1 MLRLNVEK
9 AAGIGSGQSSNRP
22 RSARRASSPL
32 GGLLAGSMSSKSSRA
47 GTSAKSTRAQ
57 RKSHEPMR
65 AKDVLQSPRGAA
77 NRAASPFGAAR
88 CASPMADSE
97 TEAVQ
102 LLKSELS
109 KIKTQLAGAV
119 ARAERAEAALQ
130 RVKEQAQL
138 AGLELKTEGAAAAS
152 PTAIKAV
159 IRADV
164 AADPQESEADAEA
177 NAKVVAAAAAA
188 AASAAAKD
196 EQYADESQAAWNE
209 CEGNA
214 LDAALGNGVAS
225 PADAPIRLI
234 DARFLRQLAAG
245 HGRLVERRE
254 LPEGA
259 FFSLERLR
267 REGHGNGPDTATCL
281 RVLAV
286 IFPDGY
292 FLLPMPVQAA
302 LVQRLGRVLEAFIE
316 EDGGSYGV
324 CLPSCS
330 LARPSLQGLQRGL
343 FEAGLAGLASL
354 YSHEAILVLELPAL
368 PAAMDPAGHATRAF
382 NEGGWSFYQ
391 GAVAK
396 LVKPPA
402 LLLDVARFHDG
413 ESSAAGE
420 SGAGGGDSKDEESM
434 KREAELRRCF
444 AIFDTD
450 GSGGISSAELKAV
463 LQRPGGGNPMTDEQV
478 EVILQTFATS
488 DDGELHFEDFKAWWL
503 GAGGGK
509 STAGGVDLL
518 EVSMGVTDGGGGGVT
533 SEGKGPGGESEP
545 PFLDDVLAQCHTT
558 RPPPLS
564 PSSFRAAISSKTFAA
579 GGDAERA
586 AALFE
591 AFFFARFPMQDA
603 LLYDSNG
610 WGDTEVVALCEVLTH
625 LANSTHGPVAS
636 KSLWLSRNDLTDKGM
651 LAVAACVGAGALP
664 ALEQV
669 HVHGNNSASP
679 KSREA
684 IRAAKPG
691 IQVHYGGAG
700 GGRENHAV

>member
-1 MLRLNVEK
+1 MV
-9 AAGIGSGQSSNRP
+9 
-22 RSARRASSPL
+22 
-32 GGLLAGSMSSKSSRA
+32 
-47 GTSAKSTRAQ
+47 
-57 RKSHEPMR
+57 
-65 AKDVLQSPRGAA
+65 QSPRGAA
-77 NRAASPFGAAR
+77 NRPASPRGAAR
-88 CASPMADSE
+88 GASGMAGSE

-109 KIKTQLAGAV
+109 KIKAQLAEAV
-119 ARAERAEAALQ
+119 ARAERAEVALQ
-130 RVKEQAQL
+130 RVKEQAQQ
-138 AGLELKTEGAAAAS
+138 AGLELKTEEAAAAS
-152 PTAIKAV
+152 PVAKAV
-159 IRADV
+159 VGADT
-164 AADPQESEADAEA
+164 AAHPQESEADAEA
-177 NAKVVAAAAAA
+177 NAKLVASAASA
-188 AASAAAKD
+188 AASAAAED

-209 CEGNA
+209 CEGSA
-214 LDAALGNGVAS
+214 LDAALGNGVTSA
-225 PADAPIRLI
+225 AEAPIRLI

-245 HGRLVERRE
+245 HGRLVERSA

-302 LVQRLGRVLEAFIE
+302 LVRRLGRVLEAFIE

-324 CLPSCS
+324 CLPPCS
-330 LARPSLQGLQRGL
+330 LASPSPQGPQRGL
-343 FEAGLAGLASL
+343 FEAGLAGLAAL
-354 YSHEAILVLELPAL
+354 YSHDATLVLELPTL
-368 PAAMDPAGHATRAF
+368 PAAMDPAGQAARAF
-382 NEGGWSFYQ
+382 DKGGWSFYQ
-391 GAVAK
+391 AAVAK

-402 LLLDVARFHDG
+402 LLLDVARFRDG
-413 ESSAAGE
+413 GSSAAGGAAGE
-420 SGAGGGDSKDEESM
+420 AGAGGGDAKGEESM
-434 KREAELRRCF
+434 KREAELRRAF

-463 LQRPGGGNPMTDEQV
+463 LQRPGGGSPMTDEQV
-478 EVILQTFATS
+478 QAILDTFSTR
-488 DDGELHFEDFKAWWL
+488 DDGELQFEDFKAWWL
-503 GAGGGK
+503 GDGGGK
-509 STAGGVDLL
+509 NTAGAVDLV
-518 EVSMGVTDGGGGGVT
+518 ETSTGATDGGGAT
-533 SEGKGPGGESEP
+533 SEGKGSGGEGKGPGSESEP
-545 PFLDDVLAQCHTT
+545 PFLDDVLGQCHAT

-564 PSSFRAAISSKTFAA
+564 PSSFRAAIASKTFAA

-591 AFFFARFPMQDA
+591 AFFFARFPKQDA

-610 WGDTEVVALCEVLTH
+610 WGDTEAAALCEVLTH

-636 KSLWLSRNDLTDKGM
+636 TSLWLSRNDLTDEGM

-669 HVHGNNSASP
+669 HVHGNNNASP